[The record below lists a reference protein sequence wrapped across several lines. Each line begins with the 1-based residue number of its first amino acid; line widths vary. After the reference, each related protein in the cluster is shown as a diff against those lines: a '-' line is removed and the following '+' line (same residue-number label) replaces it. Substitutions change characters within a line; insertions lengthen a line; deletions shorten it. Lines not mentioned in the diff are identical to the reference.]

1 VTHTATSSRPGPL
14 EFEVPPE
21 LEAHEPPEARGLS
34 RDAVRLMVAY
44 RKEQR
49 LVHAAFRDLAG
60 FLEPGDLLVI
70 NNSGTLPASV
80 PARRSDGTQL
90 ELHLSTP
97 LPSGQGPVDLA
108 RPPGAEPQV
117 WVVELRRPS
126 GPDSLPFREATPGE
140 TLALPEASAEVLE
153 PYPPDCGPFEERPR
167 ESRLWTAAL
176 RLPSAL
182 GPYLE
187 RHGHPIRYGYVTR
200 EWPVSFYQTVYAMEA
215 GSAEMPS
222 AGRAFTPEM
231 ITELISGG
239 VDVAPV
245 TLHAGVASLEEH
257 ETPAAEFY
265 RVPEETARRV
275 TLARE
280 AGGRIIAV
288 GTTVVRALETV
299 IDDAGAVRP
308 GRGWT
313 KLVVSP
319 ERGVRA
325 VDGLLTGWHEPRA
338 SHLLMLEAVAG
349 RELLELSYRSA
360 IERGYRWHEF
370 GDLHL
375 ILP

>member
-1 VTHTATSSRPGPL
+1 MTRTATPNRPGPL
-14 EFEVPPE
+14 DFEVPPD
-21 LEAHEPPEARGLS
+21 LEAHDPPEARGLS
-34 RDAVRLMVAY
+34 RDDVRLMVAY
-44 RKEQR
+44 RHDR
-49 LVHAAFRDLAG
+49 HLVHARFRDLAR
-60 FLEPGDLLVI
+60 FLAPGDLLVI

-80 PARRSDGTQL
+80 PARRGDGTQL

-97 LPSGQGPVDLA
+97 LPSGQGPVDLM
-108 RPPGAEPQV
+108 RVPGPEPQV

-126 GPDSLPFREATPGE
+126 GADSLPFRQATPGE
-140 TLALPEASAEVLE
+140 TLALPEASAEILE
-153 PYPPDCGPFEERPR
+153 PYPPNCGPLEERAQ
-167 ESRLWTAAL
+167 ESRLWTATL
-176 RLPSAL
+176 QLPSAL

-200 EWPVSFYQTVYAMEA
+200 EWPVSYYQTDYAMEA

-257 ETPAAEFY
+257 EPPPAEFY

-275 TLARE
+275 SLARE
-280 AGGRIIAV
+280 SGGRIIAV

-299 IDDAGAVRP
+299 ADESGGVRA

-313 KLVVSP
+313 RLVVSP
-319 ERGVRA
+319 ERGIRV

-349 RELLELSYRSA
+349 RELLEASYRA
-360 IERGYRWHEF
+360 ALDRGYLWHEF

-375 ILP
+375 VLP